1 MRVLYLSLGSLN
13 GQDNQDGHHSH
24 NGQGSQCGH
33 GGQSGQGNDLGI
45 WSILS
50 LAVPILQF
58 LNTVHKTVDPP
69 PFFTRPES
77 NHCLLLSST
86 IMILDEEVEKVRYL
100 IRGSP
105 FLTQQPAPR
114 PSFLPFST
122 NLFCH
127 KVGLAPL
134 SRREVEGEKWNLFI
148 FQSLLQ
154 IDATLDYCQKLI
166 DRSRYLVSRF
176 WPHFH
181 HPSSFYL
188 CRQHLRDGRRKFQLD
203 SLHSQRWGFIVVFTP
218 LRPLFSPA

>member
-1 MRVLYLSLGSLN
+1 MKKSRR
-13 GQDNQDGHHSH
+13 
-24 NGQGSQCGH
+24 
-33 GGQSGQGNDLGI
+33 
-45 WSILS
+45 W
-50 LAVPILQF
+50 
-58 LNTVHKTVDPP
+58 
-69 PFFTRPES
+69 
-77 NHCLLLSST
+77 
-86 IMILDEEVEKVRYL
+86 RYL

-105 FLTQQPAPR
+105 FLTQQPASR

-154 IDATLDYCQKLI
+154 IDAPLDYCQKLI

-188 CRQHLRDGRRKFQLD
+188 CRQHLSDGRRKFQ
-203 SLHSQRWGFIVVFTP
+203 LHSQRWGFIVVFTP
-218 LRPLFSPA
+218 LRPPLAGLTRGLVSTQCLTWPGIRIIIILSSPILKWLPQYCFKMGWYHATFNGLMS

>member
-1 MRVLYLSLGSLN
+1 
-13 GQDNQDGHHSH
+13 
-24 NGQGSQCGH
+24 
-33 GGQSGQGNDLGI
+33 
-45 WSILS
+45 
-50 LAVPILQF
+50 
-58 LNTVHKTVDPP
+58 
-69 PFFTRPES
+69 
-77 NHCLLLSST
+77 
-86 IMILDEEVEKVRYL
+86 MILDEEVEKVRYL

-154 IDATLDYCQKLI
+154 IDAPLDYCQKLI

-181 HPSSFYL
+181 YPSSFNL
-188 CRQHLRDGRRKFQLD
+188 CSQQFKGREKEISTRFTSFTNLRFHRGIHSPPSPLLAGLTRGLVSTQCHTWPGIRIIIISSPLLKG
-203 SLHSQRWGFIVVFTP
+203 SLIFYCDYWNHAI
-218 LRPLFSPA
+218 